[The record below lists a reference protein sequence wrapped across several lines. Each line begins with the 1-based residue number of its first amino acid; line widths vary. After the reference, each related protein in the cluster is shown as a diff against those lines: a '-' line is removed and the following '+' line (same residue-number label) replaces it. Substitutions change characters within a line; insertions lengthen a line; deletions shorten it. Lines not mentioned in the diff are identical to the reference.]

1 MTPGGMAR
9 TSPLFGRMAGFAAY
23 AGTTGG
29 LGHRVIYVTNT
40 KDSGYRRPTIAGSLR
55 DATVQAERLGGAWIS
70 FASSLGAS
78 PVIRLERS
86 LRPPSNV
93 TIDGGCSGVTITTPA
108 DSVIVLRAVSNVVLT
123 RLAIHGGVSGEAVG
137 DCVGVGESDR
147 VWIAFNR
154 ISACGDGLIDVTK
167 PTASGKPTRITV
179 AYNILADHDK
189 TMLVGTLDCQHQ
201 IVPGPCPAFV
211 DRPFSWS
218 NGVQLTLHDNLF
230 LRTGQRNPKLS
241 GLAYGH
247 MYRNVLLLQP
257 MPRSNGRV
265 GALYGAYA
273 SNGARLLADDNLI
286 IKADKRGGPPTWSD
300 LSSDGRL
307 QSGAARV
314 SRLKTLSGWIS
325 KIGSSND
332 VPDPPYGITRY
343 AHLPL
348 AATAATRE
356 IASHAGPNGF

>member
-1 MTPGGMAR
+1 MT
-9 TSPLFGRMAGFAAY
+9 GFAAY

-29 LGHRVIYVTNT
+29 LGRHVIYVTNT
-40 KDSGYRRPTIAGSLR
+40 KDSGYRQPTIAGSLR

-70 FASSLGAS
+70 FASSLGSS
-78 PVIRLERS
+78 PVIHLERS

-93 TIDGGCSGVTITTPA
+93 TIDGGCSGVTITTPV
-108 DSVIVLRAVSNVVLT
+108 DGVVVLRAVSNVVLT
-123 RLAIHGGVSGEAVG
+123 RLVIHGGVSGEAVG

-147 VWIAFNR
+147 IWIAFNR

-167 PTASGKPTRITV
+167 AIASGRATRITV

-201 IVPGPCPAFV
+201 IVPAPCPAFA
-211 DRPFSWS
+211 DRPFLWS
-218 NGVQLTLHDNLF
+218 AGVQLTLHDNLF

-257 MPRSNGRV
+257 MARSNGRV

-273 SNGARLLADDNLI
+273 SNGARLMADDNLI
-286 IKADKRGGPPTWSD
+286 IKDDKRGGPPTWSD
-300 LSSDGRL
+300 LGSDGRL

-314 SRLKTLSGWIS
+314 SRLKTLSDWTS
-325 KIGSSND
+325 KTGHSGD
-332 VPDPPYGITRY
+332 VPDPPYGVERY
-343 AHLPL
+343 AHLPF
-348 AATAATRE
+348 AAIDATRE
-356 IASHAGPNGF
+356 VASHAGPNGFW